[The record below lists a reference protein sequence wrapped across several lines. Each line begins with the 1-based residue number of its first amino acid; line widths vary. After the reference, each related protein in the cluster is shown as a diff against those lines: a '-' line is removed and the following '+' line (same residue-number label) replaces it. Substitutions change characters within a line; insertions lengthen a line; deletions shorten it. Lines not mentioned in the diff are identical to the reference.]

1 MLERDSDLASLTDA
15 WRSTAEVG
23 GRLVL
28 VSGEAGAGK
37 STLVR
42 AFVDGLAPGTPVL
55 YGACDPLSTPRPLG
69 PLHDMAEDLNPGA
82 AALLRDGAASH
93 DIFVAVVDDLRLR
106 SLVLVV
112 DDLHWSD
119 QGTVDLLRFLL
130 RRLASTRSMV
140 VVTVRDDEVGAD
152 HPLRALLGD
161 VARAENALSLALQPL
176 SSAAIRTLV
185 ADRPLDVERLHE
197 LTGGNPFFVGEM
209 LGHEGDELPS
219 TVRDAI
225 LARAA
230 GLDEDARTVLDLL
243 ACAPEAV
250 PDRLLPELGIGLP
263 ALRALAD
270 AGLVRRTRRRGV
282 ALRHD
287 LCRLAVLSAIPPG
300 GETALHQRM
309 LTALERSPLTVD
321 PAVLAHHAR
330 GAGDDERVVRHAA
343 AAGRQSA
350 RSGAHHQSAEFFRT
364 ALEHGPPPE
373 PRDEA
378 ELLELLAYEEHL
390 LDRLDAAVQR
400 CEQAR
405 ALRERIGDKAGVSAD
420 YVSLAIFEWYRG
432 NRQAA
437 ERHATAAVA
446 ALPEDDPASESPVLG
461 HAHSVLGYLAMQ
473 ASDIEVARSER
484 TRAEAVA
491 GQVDDGSLV
500 ARNRLLDA
508 SIRLLEGDAAGRHAI
523 LAVVEP
529 ALGRFDDIHSSGF
542 SNLAYLDVDQRR
554 LPEAAALLDVSL
566 PLTVEWDLP
575 ICNVWQLGARGRLG
589 LLRGDWQQATDD
601 ADLVLDRPGS
611 APFARTWPHLIRALV
626 ALRRSGDAGDD
637 LDQAWDWAVRL
648 AEPMRLLPAAAALV
662 ERSWLLGGHA
672 GLDEAAAMLQQH
684 HGPGLEWVRGD
695 LAVWLRRA
703 GVAVPDTAAE
713 VAAPY
718 RLQLDG
724 EHLAAAERWAALN
737 SPYEQALALVD
748 SGDVEAVRTALDV
761 LDRLG
766 ADAVASKVRQDLRL
780 SGVAVVPG
788 RRRASTRENPHG
800 LTARQVDVLRL
811 LDEGLTNE
819 QLARRL
825 YISPKTADHH
835 VSAILAKL
843 QVPSRQQ
850 AVLAGRELGLLG

>member
-1 MLERDSDLASLTDA
+1 MLERDGDLAALRAA

-42 AFVDGLAPGTPVL
+42 AFVDGLDGVPVL

-69 PLHDMAEDLNPGA
+69 PLHDMAEDLNPRTA
-82 AALLRDGAASH
+82 TLLRDATAPH
-93 DIFVAVVDDLRLR
+93 DIFAGVVDDLRLR
-106 SLVLVV
+106 SAVLVV

-119 QGTVDLLRFLL
+119 QATVDLLRFAL
-130 RRLASTRSMV
+130 RRLAATRSMV

-152 HPLRALLGD
+152 HPLRAFLGD
-161 VARAENALSLALQPL
+161 VARSENATTLRLQPL
-176 SSAAIRTLV
+176 SSAAIRALV
-185 ADRPLDVERLHE
+185 GDRPLDADRLRD
-197 LTGGNPFFVGEM
+197 LTGGNAFFVGEM

-230 GLDEDARTVLDLL
+230 VLDDDARTVLDLL
-243 ACAPEAV
+243 ACAPEAI

-300 GETALHQRM
+300 GETAMHQRM
-309 LTALERSPLTVD
+309 LSALERSPLVVD

-330 GAGDDERVVRHAA
+330 GAGDDERVVRYAA
-343 AAGRQSA
+343 DAGRQAA
-350 RSGAHHQSAEFFRT
+350 RSGAHSQGAEFFRT
-364 ALEHGPPPE
+364 ALEHGPPAD

-378 ELLELLAYEEHL
+378 ELFELLAHEEHL
-390 LDRLDAAVQR
+390 LDRLDVAVQR
-400 CEQAR
+400 CEQAL
-405 ALRERIGDKAGVSAD
+405 ALRLRAGDAAGVSAD
-420 YVSLAIFEWYRG
+420 HRSLALYEWYRG
-432 NRQAA
+432 NRRVA
-437 ERHATAAVA
+437 ERHALAAVV
-446 ALPEDDPASESPVLG
+446 ALPDDEVPPDEAPAVG
-461 HAHSVLGYLAMQ
+461 HAHAVLGYLAMQ
-473 ASDIEVARSER
+473 ANDLDLA
-484 TRAEAVA
+484 RAEGSRAEQVEGQA
-491 GQVDDGSLV
+491 GDAKLV
-500 ARNRLLDA
+500 ARNRLLEA
-508 SIRLLEGDAAGRHAI
+508 TCRLIEGDDAGRDEI

-529 ALGRFDDIHSSGF
+529 GIAQFDDIYSSGF

-589 LLRGDWQQATDD
+589 LLRGDWEQAAQD
-601 ADLVLDRPGS
+601 ADLVLERPS
-611 APFARTWPHLIRALV
+611 APFARTWPHLVRARV
-626 ALRRSGDAGDD
+626 ALRSTGDAGDD
-637 LDQAWDWAVRL
+637 LELAWDMAVRL
-648 AEPMRLLPAAAALV
+648 GEPMRVLPAASALV
-662 ERSWLLGGHA
+662 ERAWLLGGDDR
-672 GLDEAAAMLQQH
+672 LDEAAALLRTL
-684 HGPGLEWVRGD
+684 HGPGLQWVRGE

-703 GVAVPDTAAE
+703 GVPAADPGSE

-724 EHLAAAERWAALN
+724 EHAVAADRWSALG

-748 SGDVEAVRTALDV
+748 SGDPAGARTALDV

-780 SGVAVVPG
+780 AGMAVVPG
-788 RRRASTRENPHG
+788 RRRASTRDNPHG

-811 LDEGLTNE
+811 LEEGLTNE

-843 QVPSRQQ
+843 QVPSRQH
-850 AVLAGRELGLLG
+850 AVRAGRELGLLG